1 MTPATAKIED
11 AEQYRW
17 LVLFHQLPPKPAYMR
32 VKVWRR
38 LQALGAVIVKNSVYV
53 LPQSEAARESLLQLL
68 HEIRNQNGEAA
79 ICEAEFIAGASD
91 ADIIKL
97 FQNARDED
105 YEALAK
111 EIDEAA
117 RSWTSGAN
125 GPLPVWSPEVR
136 TQLTK
141 FHKRW
146 NEIQAIDYFSA
157 PAGRAVETTLQNLE
171 ASWKVGERRSDE
183 QARLSN
189 FSGRTWVTRKGIGVD
204 RIASA
209 WLIRRFID
217 QRAKFKFIDAK
228 TYVQQPAEL
237 RFDMNEAEF
246 THIGDMC
253 TFEVLVQQTKLDSHP
268 ALRALAEIIHEL
280 DLKDGKYNRPEAT
293 GIGLLLEGIVA
304 QNAAD
309 PERLARG
316 TELFENLYRQFDRQ
330 TLAAPTDS
338 RNEIAVGQ

>member
-53 LPQSEAARESLLQLL
+53 LPQSEAARESVLQLL
-68 HEIRNQNGEAA
+68 HEILNQNGEAA

-125 GPLPVWSPEVR
+125 GPLPVWSPDVR

-157 PAGRAVETTLQNLE
+157 PAGQAVETTLQNLE

-217 QRAKFKFIDAK
+217 QRAKFKFIDAT

-253 TFEVLVQQTKLDSHP
+253 TFEVLVQQTKLDSRP

-280 DLKDGKYNRPEAT
+280 DLKDGKYNRPEAA

-316 TELFENLYRQFDRQ
+316 TELFENLYRQFDQQ
-330 TLAAPTDS
+330 TLAAPADS

>member
-1 MTPATAKIED
+1 MTSPTAKVEGAD
-11 AEQYRW
+11 QYRW
-17 LVLFHQLPPKPAYMR
+17 LVLFHQLPPKPAYLR

-68 HEIRNQNGEAA
+68 HEILNQDGEAA
-79 ICEAEFIAGASD
+79 MCEAAFIAGATD

-97 FQNARDED
+97 FHSARDED
-105 YEALAK
+105 YDALAK

-117 RSWTSGAN
+117 RGWTSGAN
-125 GPLPVWSPEVR
+125 GPLPVWSPDVR
-136 TQLTK
+136 TQLAK
-141 FHKRW
+141 FRKRW
-146 NEIQAIDYFSA
+146 NEIQAIDYFLA
-157 PAGRAVETTLQNLE
+157 PTGQAVETKLRKLE
-171 ASWKVGERRSDE
+171 ATWKVGERRSDE
-183 QARLSN
+183 QPKLSN

-228 TYVQQPAEL
+228 TYVHQPAEL

-246 THIGDMC
+246 THRGDMC
-253 TFEVLVQQTKLDSHP
+253 TFEVLVDQSKLDSNP
-268 ALRALAEIIHEL
+268 AFKALAEIIHEL
-280 DLKDGKYNRPEAT
+280 DLKDGKYDRPEAA

-304 QNAAD
+304 QHAAD

-330 TLAAPTDS
+330 TSAAPADS
-338 RNEIAVGQ
+338 RNEMAVEQ

>member
-253 TFEVLVQQTKLDSHP
+253 TFEVLVQQTKLDSYP
-268 ALRALAEIIHEL
+268 ALKALAEIIHEL
-280 DLKDGKYNRPEAT
+280 DLKDGKYNRPEAA

-304 QNAAD
+304 QNTSD

-316 TELFENLYRQFDRQ
+316 TDLFENLYRQFDRQ
-330 TLAAPTDS
+330 TPAVPADS